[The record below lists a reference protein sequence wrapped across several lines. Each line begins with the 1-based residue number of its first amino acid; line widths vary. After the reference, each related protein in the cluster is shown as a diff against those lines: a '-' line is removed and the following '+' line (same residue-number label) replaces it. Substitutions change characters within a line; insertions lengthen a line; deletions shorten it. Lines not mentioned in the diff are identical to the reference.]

1 MDFELLEKMKV
12 EDLNDY
18 LKIRGLKVTGT
29 KKELVDRVFAAV
41 ENGVQPVKKVVETES
56 DLITDYKNNLKI
68 DDFPIPDPF
77 KIPHG
82 WMEEHERMA
91 FWPMLSY
98 PDVFNFLM
106 FYPSELARKDLSVY
120 KNSKA
125 YSYNKSGWL
134 QPLQYHNLSGSKYC
148 IIRGECRKSQ
158 SIKDPF
164 HKLWIILEKTAKIR
178 TCHYTYMAGMGETC
192 NHVAAVM
199 YRVEAAVR
207 ISLPNPACTSN
218 PNDWLPN

>member
-82 WMEEHERMA
+82 WMEEDEGMT

-98 PDVFNFLM
+98 PDIFNFLI
-106 FYPSELARKDLSVY
+106 FYPSELGSKDLSDY

-125 YSYNKSGWL
+125 YSYYKSGWL
-134 QPLQYHNLSGSKYC
+134 QPLQYHNLSGSKYTVSSEEYAENL
-148 IIRGECRKSQ
+148 ISVNKG
-158 SIKDPF
+158 SIPQ
-164 HKLWIILEKTAKIR
+164 IL
-178 TCHYTYMAGMGETC
+178 
-192 NHVAAVM
+192 
-199 YRVEAAVR
+199 YRYFKR
-207 ISLPNPACTSN
+207 QQK
-218 PNDWLPN
+218 

>member
-68 DDFPIPDPF
+68 DDFPVLDSF
-77 KIPHG
+77 KILYG
-82 WMEEHERMA
+82 WMEEDKGIT
-91 FWPMLSY
+91 FWPMSSY
-98 PDVFNFLM
+98 PDTFNFLM
-106 FYPSELARKDLSVY
+106 FYPSELGSKDHSDY

-125 YSYNKSGWL
+125 YSYYKS
-134 QPLQYHNLSGSKYC
+134 
-148 IIRGECRKSQ
+148 
-158 SIKDPF
+158 
-164 HKLWIILEKTAKIR
+164 
-178 TCHYTYMAGMGETC
+178 
-192 NHVAAVM
+192 
-199 YRVEAAVR
+199 
-207 ISLPNPACTSN
+207 
-218 PNDWLPN
+218 

>member
-82 WMEEHERMA
+82 WMEEDE
-91 FWPMLSY
+91 
-98 PDVFNFLM
+98 
-106 FYPSELARKDLSVY
+106 
-120 KNSKA
+120 
-125 YSYNKSGWL
+125 
-134 QPLQYHNLSGSKYC
+134 
-148 IIRGECRKSQ
+148 
-158 SIKDPF
+158 
-164 HKLWIILEKTAKIR
+164 
-178 TCHYTYMAGMGETC
+178 GMTF
-192 NHVAAVM
+192 
-199 YRVEAAVR
+199 
-207 ISLPNPACTSN
+207 
-218 PNDWLPN
+218 